1 MLVKSSRYFFL
12 LLVGCILWSSAYIL
26 PAVFCSLIVWDSS
39 VYLAMTTHPAYG
51 AVFGVMAIMF
61 AVIAIDKLVKEYA

>member
-1 MLVKSSRYFFL
+1 MLVKSSRYFLL

-51 AVFGVMAIMF
+51 AVFGVTAIMF
-61 AVIAIDKLVKEYA
+61 SVIAVNKITEEYA